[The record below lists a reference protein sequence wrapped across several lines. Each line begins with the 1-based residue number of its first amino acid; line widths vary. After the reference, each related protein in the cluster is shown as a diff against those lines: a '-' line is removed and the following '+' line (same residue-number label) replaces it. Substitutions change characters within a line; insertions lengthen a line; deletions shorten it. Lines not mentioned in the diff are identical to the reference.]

1 MPNNMGTID
10 RVLRIL
16 VAVSFT
22 ILFFLNIISGSIAII
37 LLIVAAALIITS
49 IIGFC
54 PLYWPLK
61 INTSKKK

>member
-1 MPNNMGTID
+1 MPNNIGTID

-54 PLYWPLK
+54 PLYSPLK